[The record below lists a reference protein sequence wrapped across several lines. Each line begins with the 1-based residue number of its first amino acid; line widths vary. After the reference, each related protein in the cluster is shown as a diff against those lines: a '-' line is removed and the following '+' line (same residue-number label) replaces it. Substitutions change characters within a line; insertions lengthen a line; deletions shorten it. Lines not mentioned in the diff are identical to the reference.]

1 MTNVRYQATGVLPAG
16 VPAAVVAQPG
26 EVTILIAEHLSIE
39 EACAVL
45 GPLITAHAA
54 DCWHPGQRI
63 A

>member
-16 VPAAVVAQPG
+16 VPAAVVAGPG
-26 EVTILIAEHLSIE
+26 EVTILVAEDLTIE
-39 EACAVL
+39 EACAAL

-54 DCWHPGQRI
+54 ECWQPRQQI